1 MLYNDTYPYRLTSSM
16 QATQQQRRNPSQG
29 EQMGAE
35 LLAGRHSFWV
45 GTECAM
51 PIMQVLWRSLSP
63 DDHSLDQAS

>member
-1 MLYNDTYPYRLTSSM
+1 
-16 QATQQQRRNPSQG
+16 
-29 EQMGAE
+29 MGAE